1 MSGQPARPVAR
12 RPLRSFANIH
22 AHGAELSAD
31 TVLSISPGDAMAPEG
46 YYSIG
51 IHPWD
56 TPATAD
62 ALRQLEEAVKTDPRV
77 VAIGEAGLDK
87 LRGAPLDEQER
98 VFEAQIE
105 LAERLG
111 LPLII
116 HCVRAL
122 DRLLR
127 LRKRHPSGQW
137 ILHGFRGGEATA
149 RQLLDAGIDLSFGA
163 RYNEAAYAATPPS
176 RRYHETD

>member
-1 MSGQPARPVAR
+1 MTATR
-12 RPLRSFANIH
+12 RPIESFANIH
-22 AHGAELSAD
+22 AHGLPPSAD
-31 TVLSISPGDAMAPEG
+31 TVLSISLGDAMAADG
-46 YYSIG
+46 FYSAG

-56 TPATAD
+56 TPAPAER
-62 ALRQLEEAVKTDPRV
+62 LLELERLAASDGRIVAV
-77 VAIGEAGLDK
+77 GECGLDK

-105 LAERLG
+105 IAERTG

-127 LRKRHPSGQW
+127 LRRRHPSGRW
-137 ILHGFRGGEATA
+137 ILHGFRGGEASA
-149 RQLLDAGIDLSFGA
+149 RQLLDAGIDLSFGL
-163 RYNEAAYAATPPS
+163 RYNEAPFDATPEY
-176 RRYHETD
+176 RRFRESD